1 MKIVNIVP
9 GFGGSFY
16 CGNCLRDS
24 HIIKALNALKHDAM
38 FLPVYLPLSL
48 NSNTERD
55 DTPVFFGAVNI
66 YLKQYKLFR
75 RMPNWLYRFFNSQ
88 PILRFAAKK
97 SGSTRAT
104 GLENMTISMLEGAN
118 GQQAQELNEIIDYL
132 KNKEKPDIVHLSN
145 SLLLGMAAKIRS
157 ELKIPV
163 ICSLQDED
171 VWVDD
176 MAPDYRD
183 RIWDLMAQKARDIDA
198 FMAVSSYFGNFM
210 MYKLRFPKEKLFV
223 LPIGINP
230 SNYTTFTPSLNP
242 PVIGYLS
249 RLCKENGMEVLID
262 AFIELKEKSVYKNTK
277 LRLTGGKTGDDTS
290 FIKKQLKKLENRG
303 YLQDVE
309 IIDYSSTEVLRDFF
323 SGLTVTSV
331 PVLKGEAFGM
341 YQLESM
347 VSGIPVV
354 QPALAAFPEI
364 IDATGGGVVYYPNNA
379 SSLATALS
387 DLFSNPEKLIKMSV
401 DGRNAVTKKYN
412 STTLAQCMV
421 GVYEQVVAD
430 NTLKNKN

>member
-24 HIIKALNALKHDAM
+24 HIVKALKTLNHESL

-48 NSNTERD
+48 NNSENNN
-55 DTPVFFGAVNI
+55 TPVFYGAVNI

-75 RMPNWLYRFFNSQ
+75 KIPRWLYNFFNSK

-97 SGSTRAT
+97 SGSTRAA
-104 GLENMTISMLEGAN
+104 GLENMTISMLEGAD
-118 GQQAQELNEIIDYL
+118 GQQAKELDEIIEYL
-132 KNKEKPDIVHLSN
+132 KNTEKPDIVHLSN

-171 VWVDD
+171 VWIDD
-176 MAPDYRD
+176 MSSEYQVRL
-183 RIWDLMAQKARDIDA
+183 WNLMAQKACDVDA
-198 FMAVSSYFGNFM
+198 FIAVSSYFGNFM
-210 MYKLRFPKEKLFV
+210 MNKLQIPKEKLFV
-223 LPIGINP
+223 VPIGINP
-230 SNYTTFTPSLNP
+230 SDYEAVKPSLNP

-249 RLCKENGMEVLID
+249 RLCKENGLEVLVD
-262 AFIELKEKSVYKNTK
+262 AFIELKENSIYKNTK
-277 LRLTGGKTGDDTS
+277 LRLTGGKTGDDDI
-290 FIKKQLKKLENRG
+290 FIKKQLKKLESKG
-303 YLQDVE
+303 FLQDIE
-309 IIDYSSTEVLRDFF
+309 IMHYSPTSSLYSFF
-323 SGLTVTSV
+323 NGLTVSSV

-364 IDATGGGVVYYPNNA
+364 IETIGGGIVYQPNTA
-379 SSLATALS
+379 SALASALVN
-387 DLFSNPEKLIKMSV
+387 LLSNPEKLNKMSAN
-401 DGRNAVTKKYN
+401 GRNAVLNKYN
-412 STTLAQCMV
+412 STTLAKCMV
-421 GVYEQVVAD
+421 NVYETVVAG
-430 NTLKNKN
+430 NLLKIKN

>member
-171 VWVDD
+171 VWVND

-379 SSLATALS
+379 SSLAAALS

-401 DGRNAVTKKYN
+401 NGRNAVKQKYN